1 MTLLTICQNVANM
14 AGVKSPAAVVGS
26 SEETA
31 VLLAAC
37 ANRAGKSLL
46 KRHNWLSLTKEHT
59 FSTAAST
66 ANYALPADYDRLVDG
81 TLWDRNNY
89 ERIRGPLSPQEWQ
102 LHKSSVLASTV
113 TTWKRF
119 RIRRVSGATEFYID
133 PTPDSVES
141 LVFEYVSSYWSEDL
155 AGDGH
160 VVWGADDDVGVID
173 EYLIELETTWR
184 FLNRLGLS
192 YEEEYNEAQ
201 KEINQAIAR
210 DGGSPTLS
218 LNRRRGVQLLGS
230 HNVPSTGFGA

>member
-1 MTLLTICQNVANM
+1 MTLLSICQNVANM
-14 AGVKSPAAVVGS
+14 AGVKSPSAVVGN

-46 KRHNWLSLTKEHT
+46 KRYNWLSLVKEHT

-66 ANYALPADYDRLVDG
+66 ANYALPTDYDRLVDG
-81 TLWDRNNY
+81 TLWDRSNY
-89 ERIRGPLSPQEWQ
+89 EQIRGPMSAQQWQ
-102 LHKSSVLASTV
+102 VHKSSVLASTA

-133 PTPDSVES
+133 PTPAAVES
-141 LVFEYVSSYWSEDL
+141 LVFEYVSSYWSEDI
-155 AGDGH
+155 GGTGH

-184 FLNRLGLS
+184 FLSRLGLA

-201 KEINQAIAR
+201 REVNQAIAR
-210 DGGSPTLS
+210 DGGSKTLS
-218 LNRRRGVQLLGS
+218 LNGSSGIKLLGPQ
-230 HNVPSTGFGA
+230 NVQDTGFG